1 MPRDLSIVNEYH
13 DAYVQAYYAWNP
25 YYPLADRDLRFYL
38 GDQWDAGEKQKLFQD
53 NRNAFVF
60 NRARSIIDLIDGYQR
75 KNRLSSVVIPIE
87 NSDQQTADQLSKLLL
102 YVMQY
107 GGGYEAISDCF
118 SGALKTG
125 WNLCTVYMDYVSDP
139 VDGDIRF
146 GREPYSGFITDP
158 YFTRLDFSDLG
169 YMIRRKYLNVNQA
182 ASLLPGQEKEIYQL
196 HKIGWSRDDKFT
208 WLPYQQQPNGEELIA
223 FNEYYKQGFKSIS
236 VLVDMESGEFLEF
249 DGDRTKLE
257 DFREQY
263 PEMKMIKQA
272 KRFIEKHII
281 CNEQYMRT
289 ETNQYGLNEYPF
301 TPFVAT
307 FQPESD
313 FWELKVQSLM
323 RPMIDPQREANRR
336 RSQMIDILD
345 SQINS
350 GWLAEEDSVI
360 NPRSLFQTAQ
370 GKVIWKKKNSGAVER
385 LQPAQIPPSMFQLQD
400 LFDRDMREIVGVN
413 DAMFGVPQSGNE
425 SGLLNMMRQA
435 SSVTG
440 LQTVFDKLRFAQ
452 KNLSSKVLKLIMS
465 WSPNKIRRIL
475 GEEPSDAFFA
485 PMDVTKFDVTVQE
498 GVLTDTQQQMYFRQL
513 MDLKALTDQPS
524 ASPIT
529 ADMLIKAAPI
539 QGKTNLMP
547 EVMQNQQKI
556 LQAAQSQQQLQNQL
570 VGSQVELAKSTSI
583 SNLALGKERFARAV
597 ANMGLEDERAA
608 RAVADRAKASLDNI
622 KAAQEIQN
630 ISQDQLLKAL
640 QIVKLLEGF
649 SRQEEEKIKDDDISL
664 SAQAD
669 QPMATQLMGGQQQPM
684 ENDMQAQQLAQQTPP
699 QGGML

>member
-1 MPRDLSIVNEYH
+1 MSRDLSIVNEYH
-13 DAYVQAYYAWNP
+13 DAYTQAYYAWNP

-38 GDQWDAGEKQKLFQD
+38 GDQWDASEKQKLFQD

-60 NRARSIIDLIDGYQR
+60 NRSRAIIDLIDGYQR
-75 KNRLSSVVIPIE
+75 KNRLSSVVIPVE
-87 NSDQQTADQLSKLLL
+87 NQDQQTADQLTKLML

-107 GGGYEAISDCF
+107 GGGYEAISDAF

-139 VDGDIRF
+139 INGDIRF

-158 YFTRLDFSDLG
+158 YFTRLDCSDMG

-223 FNEYYKQGFKSIS
+223 FNEYYKQGFKE
-236 VLVDMESGEFLEF
+236 VDVFVDMESGEFLEF
-249 DGDRTKLE
+249 DGDRSKVE
-257 DFREQY
+257 IFREQY
-263 PEMKMIKQA
+263 PEMKMIKRS
-272 KRFIEKHII
+272 KKFIEKHII
-281 CNEQYMRT
+281 CNETYMRT
-289 ETNQYGLNEYPF
+289 EVDQYGLSEYPF

-350 GWLAEEDSVI
+350 GWIAEEDSVI
-360 NPRSLFQTAQ
+360 NPRSLFQTSQ
-370 GKVIWKKKNSGAVER
+370 GKVIWKKKNSGALER

-400 LFDRDMREIVGVN
+400 LFDKDMREIIGVN
-413 DAMFGVPQSGNE
+413 DSMFGIPSSGNE
-425 SGLLNMMRQA
+425 SGLLTMLRQA

-440 LQTVFDKLRFAQ
+440 LQTVFDKLRFSQ
-452 KNLSSKVLKLIMS
+452 KNLSSKVLKLIQS
-465 WSPNKIRRIL
+465 WSPEKVARII
-475 GEEPSDAFFA
+475 GEEPTDAFYNK
-485 PMDVTKFDVTVQE
+485 DLTKFDVIVQE

-524 ASPIT
+524 SSPIT
-529 ADMLIKAAPI
+529 PDMLIQAAPI
-539 QGKTNLMP
+539 QGKTNLLQQIT
-547 EVMQNQQKI
+547 QNQQQI
-556 LQAAQSQQQLQNQL
+556 MQAAQAQQQLQNQL

-583 SNLALGKERFARAV
+583 SNLALSKERFTRAV

-608 RAVADRAKASLDNI
+608 KAVQDRAKSTLDNI

-630 ISQDQLLKAL
+630 ISQDQLMKAL
-640 QIVKLLEGF
+640 QIVKFLDAYN
-649 SRQEEEKIKDDDISL
+649 RTQEEQIKDDDISI
-664 SAQAD
+664 SAQAE
-669 QPMATQLMGGQQQPM
+669 QPQQPAANEM
-684 ENDMQAQQLAQQTPP
+684 LAQQLAQQTPP